1 MIRGTNRL
9 LALLAFIVT
18 ASAAS
23 TVSAQEDSIVTFST
37 QTASVTYGPYA
48 RLSFGSSA
56 SSYDDGRWQNGGGDP
71 TIFFDLGD
79 ETGGFGEIAFGF
91 DWQNGFRGE
100 LALGRFGD
108 TNAVGAC
115 SSVSDLT
122 PCNDHADISSGSVSS
137 TVVMGNVYYA
147 PFEHR
152 GNNSVFQPFL
162 VAGVGFSRN
171 EVSEWTRMA
180 NPGSPSGR
188 LYRSFEGNTDTSFA
202 WSLGLGAAWQI
213 SRPGQH
219 PVIIEAS
226 WRYFDLG
233 EASGGSMPLPGNG
246 AGDPVVPLTFE
257 NTRQVFS
264 LGIRIPL
271 QRL

>member
-1 MIRGTNRL
+1 MFRGTRRVVAT
-9 LALLAFIVT
+9 LAVI
-18 ASAAS
+18 AAT
-23 TVSAQEDSIVTFST
+23 TVSTSADAQENSIVALST

-48 RLSFGSSA
+48 RLSFGTST
-56 SSYDDGRWQNGGGDP
+56 SSYDDGRWQNGAGDP

-79 ETGGFGEIAFGF
+79 DTGGFGEFAFGF

-100 LALGRFGD
+100 LAIGRFGD
-108 TNAVGAC
+108 TDFTGPC
-115 SSVSDLT
+115 SSTSNAT
-122 PCNDHADISSGSVSS
+122 PCNDHADISGGSVNS

-152 GNNSVFQPFL
+152 GNASVFQPFL
-162 VAGVGFSRN
+162 VAGMGFSRN
-171 EVSEWTRMA
+171 EVSEWTRAA
-180 NPGSPSGR
+180 NPGSPSTR
-188 LYRSFEGNTDTSFA
+188 PFRSFEGNTDTQFA
-202 WSLGLGAAWQI
+202 WSVGLGAAWQI

-219 PVIIEAS
+219 PVIVEAS

-233 EASGGSMPLPGNG
+233 EASGGSTPLPGNG
-246 AGDPVVPLTFE
+246 AGAPLVPLTFE

>member
-1 MIRGTNRL
+1 MIGIVSRTTACLGVAI
-9 LALLAFIVT
+9 ALF
-18 ASAAS
+18 SAPAM
-23 TVSAQEDSIVTFST
+23 AQEVSPVTLST

-48 RLSFGSSA
+48 RLSFGTSA
-56 SSYDDGRWQNGGGDP
+56 NSYDDGRWQNGGGDP
-71 TIFFDLGD
+71 TIMFDLGD
-79 ETGGFGEIAFGF
+79 ETASFGELAIGY
-91 DWQNGFRGE
+91 DWQNGFRAD

-108 TNAVGAC
+108 ADAIGPCASTSNA
-115 SSVSDLT
+115 T
-122 PCNDHADISSGSVSS
+122 PCSDHADISGGTVSS
-137 TVVMGNVYYA
+137 TTVMGNIYYA

-162 VAGVGFSRN
+162 TAGIGFARN
-171 EVSEWTRMA
+171 EVGVWTREA
-180 NPGSPSGR
+180 NPGSPSPR
-188 LYRSFEGNTDTSFA
+188 PFRSFESNTDTQFA
-202 WSLGLGAAWQI
+202 WSVGLGAAWQI

-219 PVIIEAS
+219 PVLVEAS

-233 EASGGSMPLPGNG
+233 EASGGATPLPGNG
-246 AGDPVVPLTFE
+246 AGAPDVPLTFE

>member
-1 MIRGTNRL
+1 MLSGTKRVLAMI
-9 LALLAFIVT
+9 AVMT
-18 ASAAS
+18 AA
-23 TVSAQEDSIVTFST
+23 TVSTAAEAQEDSIVTLST

-48 RLSFGSSA
+48 RLSFGTST
-56 SSYDDGRWQNGGGDP
+56 SSYSDGRWQNGTGDP

-79 ETGGFGEIAFGF
+79 ETGNFGEIALGI

-100 LALGRFGD
+100 LAIGRFGD
-108 TNAVGAC
+108 TDAIGPC
-115 SSVSDLT
+115 SSVSNTT
-122 PCNDHADISSGSVSS
+122 PCNDHADISGGSISS
-137 TVVMGNVYYA
+137 TVVMGNIYYS

-162 VAGVGFSRN
+162 TAGIGISRN
-171 EVSEWTRMA
+171 EVSEWTRAA
-180 NPGSPSGR
+180 NPGSPSTR
-188 LYRSFEGNTDTSFA
+188 PFRTFEGNTDTHFA
-202 WSLGLGAAWQI
+202 WSIGLGAAWQV

-219 PVIIEAS
+219 PVIVEAS

-233 EASGGSMPLPGNG
+233 EASGGSTPLPGNG
-246 AGDPVVPLTFE
+246 SGAPDVPLTFE